1 MARPFPTK
9 DDLRDIIARQKELL
23 EKPDLR
29 LDPPWLHDPDDPV
42 RKELREVSRKRT
54 RMTNR
59 LYHSVKKFEQDFDL
73 DVVGLPR

>member
-1 MARPFPTK
+1 MRKMPFPTK
-9 DDLRDIIARQKELL
+9 AELLEIIDRQSKLL

-29 LDPPWLHDPDDPV
+29 YDPPWIQDPHDLV

-59 LYHSVKKFEQDFDL
+59 LDKAVKKFENDFDL
-73 DVVGLPR
+73 SS